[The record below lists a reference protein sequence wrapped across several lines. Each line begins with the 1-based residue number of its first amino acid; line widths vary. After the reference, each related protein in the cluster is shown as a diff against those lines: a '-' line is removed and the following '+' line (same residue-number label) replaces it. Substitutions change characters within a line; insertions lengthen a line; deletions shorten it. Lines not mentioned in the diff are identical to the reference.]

1 MTSPRGRHVRGA
13 APIPAPAARG
23 PRGRTATCSARA
35 RGPLKGAAPPPA
47 ARLAPAVTSPP
58 APPEGPRPAVTSGG
72 GGSGNDI
79 TCASGRRRA
88 GARAAVSPRRGP
100 SAAAGRR
107 AEANEREERGRGPGR
122 PSAGRHGSGRP
133 RRQVRGAACG
143 AVRGAVRGGRALRC
157 RNGGRGAGGSP
168 GARCGDGGGGRW
180 RGGGAAAGGLGW
192 EGARRSPGIA
202 GRGGSSAGG
211 EPRGAV
217 SGTAGGSWG
226 ASVPRR
232 GSVAGPG
239 AAFRAALRSP
249 RCAASPPPRCAP
261 SAAPDGVH
269 CPRVPSVPRPTARSS
284 GLAVP
289 AGRCRGSG
297 GSLPLRWGRLC
308 RCVRLFLPL
317 SAAFPLPR
325 SAIAAG
331 GPRGR
336 GSGGGSGRGARG
348 RFPPVVLKS
357 AGGGRRERP
366 VRGGRL
372 AGRIRCGAEGA
383 TVG

>member
-1 MTSPRGRHVRGA
+1 MTSPVRVAGGGRELAPQCPRAA
-13 APIPAPAARG
+13 APAQPPGGGRRRTSGRSAAAALG
-23 PRGRTATCSARA
+23 
-35 RGPLKGAAPPPA
+35 APPPA
-47 ARLAPAVTSPP
+47 
-58 APPEGPRPAVTSGG
+58 GM
-72 GGSGNDI
+72 
-79 TCASGRRRA
+79 
-88 GARAAVSPRRGP
+88 AA
-100 SAAAGRR
+100 
-107 AEANEREERGRGPGR
+107 
-122 PSAGRHGSGRP
+122 
-133 RRQVRGAACG
+133 
-143 AVRGAVRGGRALRC
+143 GGRAARYGE
-157 RNGGRGAGGSP
+157 RRAVRY
-168 GARCGDGGGGRW
+168 GARCGEGGRCGAVTGDGGRAAPRGLLVGMGGGGRW